1 MAIYPHWGV
10 RDIDV
15 RRRRVYGGCDRPT
28 LRGDRTVVRI
38 NRERLWAD
46 LMRLKEIGG
55 YDDDATGLRG
65 VRRLALT
72 DEDAEAR
79 RLVVS
84 WMREAGLA
92 VRVDRIGNVY
102 AERAGTEPSLPC
114 VLMGSHIDTVATG
127 GAFDGTLGVL
137 GGIEVMRSLN
147 EAGIRTRRPIEVGF
161 FTEEEGVRFG
171 TDMLGSAV
179 TAGRLTLEYAHNLTD
194 ATGATVQGELVRIG
208 FDGPT
213 PEIRPI
219 PHAYIECHIEQ
230 GPILAEAGV
239 DVGIVT
245 GVQAISWQR
254 LTVRGEAAHAG
265 TTPIAARHDAGL
277 AAAEVVV
284 EVRRMCD
291 SGHFGQLRGTV
302 GNFAVRPA
310 QTNVIP
316 AEAVLTVDLRNPDD
330 ALMTKAEKH
339 LAGFV
344 DDLRRRHGV
353 TATWERM
360 AKTAM
365 VPFHESIQ
373 EVIAASADR
382 LGLRYVRA
390 MSGAGHD
397 AQEIAATCPTAMVF
411 VAGEYGGIS
420 HTPASTPAPTPA
432 ATASTSSPTPSSPSP
447 SRSPREGRSP
457 K

>member
-1 MAIYPHWGV
+1 MTASDTPLTPDSPLSLAG
-10 RDIDV
+10 
-15 RRRRVYGGCDRPT
+15 P
-28 LRGDRTVVRI
+28 VVRI
-38 NRERLWAD
+38 NRERLWAN
-46 LMRLKEIGG
+46 LMQLKEIGA
-55 YDDDATGLRG
+55 YDDASTGLRG

-79 RLVVS
+79 RLVVW
-84 WMREAGLA
+84 WMREAGLRI
-92 VRVDRIGNVY
+92 RVDRIGNVY
-102 AERAGTEPSLPC
+102 GERAGADPSLPC

-137 GGIEVMRSLN
+137 GGIEVMRALN

-179 TAGRLTLEYAHNLTD
+179 TAGRLTLEYAHNRTD
-194 ATGATVQGELVRIG
+194 ADGATVSDELVRIG
-208 FDGPT
+208 FDGDT
-213 PEIRPI
+213 PEVRPI

-230 GPILAEAGV
+230 GPILATAGV
-239 DVGIVT
+239 DIGIVT

-254 LTVRGEAAHAG
+254 LTINGTAAHAG
-265 TTPIAARHDAGL
+265 TTPIETRHDAGL

-284 EVRRMCD
+284 EIRRMCD
-291 SGHFGQLRGTV
+291 SGRFGQLRGTV
-302 GNFAVRPA
+302 GNLALQPS

-316 AEAVLTVDLRNPDD
+316 SEAVLTVDLRNPDD
-330 ALMTKAEKH
+330 DLMTAAEKH
-339 LAGFV
+339 LAEFV
-344 DDLRRRHGV
+344 DDLQQRHGV

-365 VPFHESIQ
+365 VAFHESIQ
-373 EVIAASADR
+373 DVIAASAEA
-382 LGLRYVRA
+382 LGLPYVKA

-420 HTPASTPAPTPA
+420 HTPREFSRPDACGNGIDVLANAILTLAEPVITHPAETGPTA
-432 ATASTSSPTPSSPSP
+432 
-447 SRSPREGRSP
+447 
-457 K
+457 